1 MTPEQYI
8 KWAVLELTAKWDK
21 KTLPPITSE
30 NIDDMYDALVEE
42 EANWD
47 GENDIRLGEFETDI
61 PCEGSRHYE
70 SKSVAAKMPDGTW
83 VGWTYWYGGG
93 KHAEPEMI
101 DWMNR
106 AYFVD
111 CKEEEKTVVVRAF
124 NKLETKAA

>member
-42 EANWD
+42 DANWD
-47 GENDIRLGEFETDI
+47 GENDIRLGEFETGI
-61 PCEGSRHYE
+61 PCEDSRHYE

-93 KHAEPEMI
+93 KHAEPEAI
-101 DWMNR
+101 DWMDR
-106 AYFVD
+106 AYFID
-111 CKEEEKTVVVRAF
+111 CKEEEKTVVVRTF
-124 NKLETKAA
+124 NKRETKAA

>member
-8 KWAVLELTAKWDK
+8 KWAVLELTAKWNK
-21 KTLPPITSE
+21 KTLPPITSK
-30 NIDDMYDALVEE
+30 NIDALYDASVAADLH
-42 EANWD
+42 WD
-47 GENDIRLGEFETDI
+47 GACSIRCGEFETDI
-61 PCEGSRHYE
+61 PCEYSRHYE

-111 CKEEEKTVVVRAF
+111 CKEEEKTVVVRTF